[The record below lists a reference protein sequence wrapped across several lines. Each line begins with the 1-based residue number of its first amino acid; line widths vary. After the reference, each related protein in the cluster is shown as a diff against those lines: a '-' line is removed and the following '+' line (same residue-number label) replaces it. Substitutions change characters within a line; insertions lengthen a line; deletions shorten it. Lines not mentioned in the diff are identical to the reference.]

1 MKGLEKKFVRN
12 DKIYEKT
19 SRPMQ
24 MLQIFMHPL
33 GGKKQLAPLHPKMFT
48 HFLIQQHYEHS
59 SADPSSK
66 QMAALAT
73 MML

>member
-12 DKIYEKT
+12 DKIHEKT

-48 HFLIQQHYEHS
+48 HFLIPQHYEHS

-66 QMAALAT
+66 QMAAMAT
-73 MML
+73 ML